1 MGTNDQDSK
10 RGADASVENHAL
22 LIQLSDSF
30 KAVVNKLDS
39 HIASSETK
47 SAAIHVRID
56 EVRDQLAAKGKL
68 SSGSIFGFAGVFMT
82 ALLLIGGV
90 MSAYV
95 SVRLGNIIPIIDANT
110 QANQYGESQR
120 MEIRNTLHSFQLEA
134 VDTDSRSRAD
144 REWIKE
150 SLIAN
155 RASIRELE
163 RHSPRSTPPP

>member
-1 MGTNDQDSK
+1 MPSNDQNSQ

-30 KAVVNKLDS
+30 KSVVNKLDS
-39 HIASSETK
+39 HIASSEIK
-47 SAAIHVRID
+47 SAAIHLRID

-68 SSGSIFGFAGVFMT
+68 SSGSIFGFAGVSMS

-90 MSAYV
+90 VSAYV
-95 SVRLGNIIPIIDANT
+95 SVRLGNIIPLIEANT
-110 QANQYGESQR
+110 QEIRAGDTQR

-134 VDTDSRSRAD
+134 VDTDSRSRSD

-155 RASIRELE
+155 KLAIRELE
-163 RHSPRSTPPP
+163 HRGMPKP